1 MRAASLATV
10 ALLSGGALLAQTS
23 GHVPIVRFIEA
34 TSSDGQVSARA
45 LSEIRAGW
53 RDAYTA
59 LFIDLARVMRPP
71 RRLINAEEP
80 PSSLLS

>member
-1 MRAASLATV
+1 
-10 ALLSGGALLAQTS
+10 
-23 GHVPIVRFIEA
+23 
-34 TSSDGQVSARA
+34 